1 MKRTLL
7 ISFFVLIASCTPET
21 PPEPATPVQKTFEW
35 KLITTWP
42 KNFPVL
48 GTAPERLA
56 TMVDEMSN
64 GRLKLKV
71 YGAGELIPAFEVF
84 DAVES
89 GTAEIGN
96 GAAYYWR
103 GKLPVA
109 AVFSSVPFGMNAQET
124 NSWLRYGGGIALWR
138 KLYEPFGMIPMAS
151 GNTGVQMAGWFNKEL
166 SSLDDLNGMKMR
178 IPGFGGA
185 VLQRAGGVP
194 VVLPGGEIYT
204 ALQTGV
210 VDAIEW
216 VGPYNDLAFGFHEI
230 AEYYYYPGWHEP
242 GTTLETIINAEA
254 WRELPPD
261 LQKILE
267 VAIQAMSQDM
277 LDEFTA
283 RNVAA
288 LKTLVEDHDVKLR
301 RLPNDILREFR
312 SLSKDV
318 VLETIGDDELAKS
331 IADSYYSYLEEMR
344 GYHAIT
350 ERAYFEAR
358 DERQ

>member
-21 PPEPATPVQKTFEW
+21 PPEPAKPVQKTFEW

-71 YGAGELIPAFEVF
+71 YGAGELVPAFEVF

-124 NSWLRYGGGIALWR
+124 NSWLRYGGGMALWH

-178 IPGFGGA
+178 IHGFGGA

-204 ALQTGV
+204 VLQTGV

-242 GTTLETIINAEA
+242 GTTLETIINA
-254 WRELPPD
+254 
-261 LQKILE
+261 
-267 VAIQAMSQDM
+267 
-277 LDEFTA
+277 
-283 RNVAA
+283 
-288 LKTLVEDHDVKLR
+288 
-301 RLPNDILREFR
+301 
-312 SLSKDV
+312 
-318 VLETIGDDELAKS
+318 
-331 IADSYYSYLEEMR
+331 R
-344 GYHAIT
+344 GMA
-350 ERAYFEAR
+350 
-358 DERQ
+358 